1 MKLTKKIWLVLGL
14 LVGLMLAVDVA
25 RTRHELAEEA
35 SRESEYEARNIHAL
49 VMAMRRVY
57 QDQFV
62 KSGLPVTDATVG
74 FLPAHSIARIARE
87 FPNWSNSGIR
97 FNNVSDRPRNPGN
110 MADRFEMEAIDWFRA
125 NPAATERL
133 RDIVEDN
140 GVGYLHYAAPIRVE
154 APCLKCHGARAE
166 APAVIAEKYDT
177 AFDYRVGDLRGIV
190 SLRMPKAKIEE
201 RRTPAGA
208 NA

>member
-1 MKLTKKIWLVLGL
+1 MRLTKKIWLVLGL

-25 RTRHELAEEA
+25 RTRHEVAEEA
-35 SRESEYEARNIHAL
+35 RRESEYEARNIHAL
-49 VMAMRRVY
+49 VMATRRVY

-62 KSGLPVTDATVG
+62 KSGLPVTDATLG

-97 FNNVSDRPRNPGN
+97 FHNVSDRPRNPGN

-125 NPAATERL
+125 NPAATERMS
-133 RDIVEDN
+133 DIVEDN
-140 GVGYLHYAAPIRVE
+140 GVGYLHYTAPIRVE

-166 APAVIAEKYDT
+166 APACCT
-177 AFDYRVGDLRGIV
+177 
-190 SLRMPKAKIEE
+190 
-201 RRTPAGA
+201 
-208 NA
+208 